1 MRRVHPTTGEV
12 FVPHR
17 FGDGCFQLADPRLG
31 RIKHHA
37 QNAIRVSTET
47 EAAAYVRRGFS
58 LRMRGK
64 DTNKVNLI
72 IAENIVF

>member
-17 FGDGCFQLADPRLG
+17 FGDGKFQLADPRLG
-31 RIKHHA
+31 RIQHHA

-47 EAAAYVRRGFS
+47 EAADYVRRGYS
-58 LRMRGK
+58 LRMRGM
-64 DTNKVNLI
+64 DTSKVNLI
-72 IAENIVF
+72 TASNIVF